1 MYASGEFDEE
11 YRCRSV
17 GRIKGGHDY
26 KYYRN
31 QTLFRQVI
39 EYCTEGHG
47 RLVGLSEITDVERT
61 GKTKSRGGHTDL
73 KEEKDGQETD

>member
-1 MYASGEFDEE
+1 M
-11 YRCRSV
+11 
-17 GRIKGGHDY
+17 
-26 KYYRN
+26 
-31 QTLFRQVI
+31 I